1 MADIGSLLR
10 ETRIRNKIDITT
22 VEQAT
27 KIRAKYLRALENE
40 EWVVLPGPTYV
51 KTFLRTYAQFLGLD
65 PHLLVEEY
73 SARFEEPEELE
84 LPAFAR
90 RERLPERAVRRVGP
104 PSRAKGALIALAAV
118 VGFLFV
124 LGLLADEDGG
134 DSPSRDEQA
143 PRAAQTK
150 QADRERGERAATG
163 DERQAR
169 RRNVR
174 LEVVAAR
181 TVWVCVVDA
190 EGTERV
196 NAATMEGGD
205 REGPFRS
212 RSFRVTVGN
221 GGGDLRIDGRRRD
234 TPDRAE
240 PIGYLVRASGTTV
253 LPADRR
259 PTCG

>member
-22 VEQAT
+22 VEEAT

-40 EWVVLPGPTYV
+40 EWIVLPGPTYV

-84 LPAFAR
+84 VAAFTPKR
-90 RERLPERAVRRVGP
+90 RLPERTRRMGP
-104 PSRAKGALIALAAV
+104 PTRGIAAALLV
-118 VGFLFV
+118 LGFLAFLLV
-124 LGLLADEDGG
+124 LGLTSEDEPTGG
-134 DSPSRDEQA
+134 
-143 PRAAQTK
+143 RAKETT
-150 QADRERGERAATG
+150 ATG
-163 DERQAR
+163 QDRPAASGDRPAAEKPDAAPAR
-169 RRNVR
+169 RNRVR

-181 TVWVCVVDA
+181 PVWVCVVDDSDR
-190 EGTERV
+190 ERV
-196 NAATMEGGD
+196 GGVVLAAGD

-234 TPDRAE
+234 TPDRSR
-240 PIGYLVRASGTTV
+240 PLGYRVQPSGVSV
-253 LPADRR
+253 LSKERS

>member
-22 VEQAT
+22 VEEAT

-65 PHLLVEEY
+65 PRLLVDEY
-73 SARFEEPEELE
+73 SARFEEPEHLE
-84 LPAFAR
+84 VPAFAR
-90 RERLPERAVRRVGP
+90 RSRIPETARRVGP
-104 PSRAKGALIALAAV
+104 PRRGIGAAV
-118 VGFLFV
+118 VLVAFIGFLLV
-124 LGLLADEDGG
+124 LGLTGDDDKGGGEREPATPATQTAPQKESRPAAADE
-134 DSPSRDEQA
+134 
-143 PRAAQTK
+143 
-150 QADRERGERAATG
+150 ERAA
-163 DERQAR
+163 RP
-169 RRNVR
+169 RNVR

-181 TVWVCVVDA
+181 NVWVCVVDA
-190 EGTERV
+190 KGNERV
-196 NAATMEGGD
+196 GGVVLAEGE

-212 RSFRVTVGN
+212 KSFRVTIGN
-221 GGGDLRIDGRRRD
+221 GGGDLRINGRRRD

-240 PIGYLVRASGTTV
+240 PIGYEVRSAGASV
-253 LPADRR
+253 LSEERR